1 MGYRGPPVMV
11 TSMRDASARMSA
23 QDTTPGH
30 SSSRASLARTT
41 ASKASPGREWLISA
55 SCSDLANW
63 LDAISTDASHPLT
76 KQSWKK
82 TRSTPAAVV
91 GFAICFD
98 WTTSAMIRSA
108 RGHDWL

>member
-1 MGYRGPPVMV
+1 MV
-11 TSMRDASARMSA
+11 TSTLDARARTSA
-23 QDTTPGH
+23 QETTPGH
-30 SSSRASLARTT
+30 SSSRANLERTT

-55 SCSDLANW
+55 SFSDLAKRVG
-63 LDAISTDASHPLT
+63 AISTEASQPVT

-82 TRSTPAAVV
+82 TRSMPAAVV

-108 RGHDWL
+108 RGHVWL